1 MFSTGVTR
9 GVCDPMIKQLTVFLE
24 NSPGRLAGLTRALG
38 DAGVNM
44 RALMVADTAEFG
56 VVRIICDR
64 PEVARAALEEAG
76 FGVSVTDV
84 LAVEVPD
91 SPGGLA
97 DVLEVLGG
105 IGVNVEYAYCY
116 VEPGGSAAIDVFRV
130 EDIGRATEALRAAN
144 MRVLGPADVYAVGS

>member
-1 MFSTGVTR
+1 MV
-9 GVCDPMIKQLTVFLE
+9 MQLTVFLE

-64 PEVARAALEEAG
+64 PETARAALEDAG
-76 FGVSVTDV
+76 FSVSAAHVI
-84 LAVEVPD
+84 AVEVPD
-91 SPGGLA
+91 RPGGLA
-97 DVLEVLGG
+97 DVLEV
-105 IGVNVEYAYCY
+105 IGSVGANVEYAYCF

-130 EDIGRATEALRAAN
+130 QETAAVTEALRSAG
-144 MRVLGPADVYAVGS
+144 MRVLVADEVYATGS